1 MDTGASAQRRAR
13 RTHSDTFKAQIL
25 QACNEPGASI
35 SGTAIAH
42 GLNPNLVQ
50 RWRRQA
56 RCGELALPEASAFV
70 PVTVA
75 STPAAVRHQ
84 SKQEAAPPTIEIH
97 LQRGALQARAIWPIQ
112 AADACAAWLREL
124 FR

>member
-1 MDTGASAQRRAR
+1 MDTDALVQRPAR
-13 RTHSDTFKAQIL
+13 RLHSDTFKAQIL
-25 QACNEPGASI
+25 QACNEPGASVA
-35 SGTAIAH
+35 GTAIAH

-56 RCGELALPEASAFV
+56 RRGELTLPEASAFI
-70 PVTVA
+70 PVTVV

-84 SKQEAAPPTIEIH
+84 SQQAAAVLTIEIE
-97 LQRGALQARAIWPIQ
+97 LQQGAMQARAIWPVQ